1 MNSPQRKSTLL
12 STSLPT
18 LSDDELNLRLSLLKS
33 EKERRLTEDKLSFY
47 EPYPKQLAFHA
58 AGKTKRERLFLAG
71 NQANGKS
78 FCSAM
83 EAALHATG
91 LYDSLSFE
99 WPGYRF
105 DRPTHGWCC
114 GASNTVLRDTI
125 QKLLL
130 GNVGEFGTGAIPKS
144 HLIGTTTA
152 RGVAELI
159 DTIRVRHVS
168 GGVSTIALKSYEA
181 GRDHLQGS
189 TLDWASCDEQ
199 VDDSVYS
206 EIMTRSMLAQGPVW
220 TVFTPLMG
228 VDSLVRR
235 FMYEP
240 SDSRALI
247 TATIDDSPMFDEE
260 QKKVIIEGWPEHERE
275 CRARGVPTVGIGKI
289 FPLARSQISCDR
301 RSIPEHWPQIGAMDM
316 GYLNFAAV
324 TLAHDRDH
332 DCVYLT
338 RAIKMKEETPIIH
351 ASVLRRWGKEL
362 RWAWP
367 SDARNRTS
375 AGAGVPLKEQYAA
388 EGLNMLW
395 EHAQFEDKTTSVEAG
410 LNNWLDR
417 MKTGRFKVFDDL
429 EDFWQEFH
437 LYHRDE
443 KGKVVKDHDHILDA
457 CRYGLMMLRHA
468 QTKVG
473 YSSFNRE
480 IVYPKGYSGC

>member
-1 MNSPQRKSTLL
+1 
-12 STSLPT
+12 
-18 LSDDELNLRLSLLKS
+18 LNA
-33 EKERRLTEDKLSFY
+33 EKTRRLTENKLTY
-47 EPYPKQLAFHA
+47 YQPHPKQLAFHA
-58 AGKTKRERLFLAG
+58 AGKTKRERLFLSG
-71 NQANGKS
+71 NQLGKS
-78 FCSAM
+78 YCSAM
-83 EAALHATG
+83 EAAMHATG
-91 LYDSLSFE
+91 LYPDW

-105 DRPTHGWCC
+105 DRPTNGWCA

-125 QKLLL
+125 QILLC
-130 GNVGEFGTGAIPKS
+130 GQFAEPGTGAIPKS

-152 RGVAELI
+152 RGVAELV
-159 DTIRVRHVS
+159 DTIRVRHES
-168 GGVSTIALKSYEA
+168 GGVSTIGLKSYEA
-181 GRDHLQGS
+181 GRDKLQGS
-189 TLDWASCDEQ
+189 TIDWASLDEQ
-199 VDDSVYS
+199 VPEAIYS
-206 EIMTRSMLAQGPVW
+206 EVMTRTTLVQGPVW

-247 TATIDDSPMFDEE
+247 QATIDDSPMYTEE
-260 QKKVIIEGWPEHERE
+260 QKAAIIEGWPEHERE
-275 CRARGVPTVGIGKI
+275 CRARGIPTVGIGKI
-289 FPLARSQISCDR
+289 FPISKERIACER
-301 RSIPEHWPQIGAMDM
+301 RDIPPHWPRIGAMDM

-324 TLAHDRDH
+324 ELAHDRDH
-332 DCVYLT
+332 DIVFLT
-338 RAIKMKEETPIIH
+338 RAFKMKEQTPMAH

-410 LNNWLDR
+410 LNDWLDR
-417 MKTGRFKVFDDL
+417 MKTGRFKAFDDL
-429 EDFWQEFH
+429 EDFWQEFF
-437 LYHRDE
+437 LYHRNE
-443 KGKVVKDHDHILDA
+443 KGQVEKSHDHILDA
-457 CRYGLMMLRHA
+457 CRYGLMMLRFA

-480 IVYPKGYSGC
+480 IEYPRGYSGF